1 MLYADE
7 DLHTTSRQKLEREGL
22 ELLKF
27 SLCAGLYPHFAVAD
41 KFNQYRKSGE
51 FVFHTASG
59 QQVLLHPSSSL
70 QARLMGAA
78 LAGLSSSDGSAS
90 TASGVQENPL
100 LPCELHCFVK
110 VLETRKPYLTSVFT
124 CPGLQTSLLLARRLD
139 VDAEVSWILVD
150 GWLLF
155 QFKDATVG
163 HQLLRTAFVI
173 RRALSRMM
181 NSCLCDVENSER
193 FVTESAASSI
203 GCEDDE
209 LCLPLTTI
217 LSLSEKLASIALAGT
232 HVDPATESVPNRMET
247 VR

>member
-1 MLYADE
+1 VLYADE
-7 DLHTTSRQKLEREGL
+7 DLHTTTRQRLEREGL

-27 SLCAGLYPHFAVAD
+27 ALCSGLYPHFAVAD

-78 LAGLSSSDGSAS
+78 LAGLSSSDGSVATS
-90 TASGVQENPL
+90 SGSSDNPL
-100 LPCELHCFVK
+100 LPCELYCFVK

-124 CPGLQTSLLLARRLD
+124 CPGLQTLLLLARRLD
-139 VDAEVSWILVD
+139 ADAEFGWILVD

-155 QFKDATVG
+155 QFKDAAVG
-163 HQLLRTAFVI
+163 HRVLRIAFI
-173 RRALSRMM
+173 LRRALSRLM
-181 NSCLCDVENSER
+181 NSCLSDGGTER
-193 FVTESAASSI
+193 FVTESAAVGSI
-203 GCEDDE
+203 RCEDDE
-209 LCLPLTTI
+209 LCLPVATI
-217 LSLSEKLASIALAGT
+217 SLSGKLANVVLAGT
-232 HVDPATESVPNRMET
+232 HADPSCESIPNRMET